1 MYAVDFENR
10 PGDLGATAIVLAD
23 APEAALEK
31 VFNLFPE
38 YRRVSRR
45 GHVFEIDYAEIDWDT
60 GRAFVI
66 QVKKRPPRLQDM
78 GDARQ
83 GPEGRRTGGRAA
95 RMSVTQ
101 VWERLFIGGIGDAE
115 ALAESNPSK
124 SPQWSPCAGREV
136 QKGAPGINY
145 LHFPLRDARPIPVGR
160 FDEIIDALWENI
172 RWGKVLIHS
181 LAGAS
186 RSPIIAAAW
195 MHVVGCKDID
205 AALADIGRLRT
216 VEPNPILLESV
227 KEEL

>member
-1 MYAVDFENR
+1 
-10 PGDLGATAIVLAD
+10 
-23 APEAALEK
+23 
-31 VFNLFPE
+31 
-38 YRRVSRR
+38 
-45 GHVFEIDYAEIDWDT
+45 
-60 GRAFVI
+60 
-66 QVKKRPPRLQDM
+66 
-78 GDARQ
+78 
-83 GPEGRRTGGRAA
+83 
-95 RMSVTQ
+95 MSVTQ
-101 VWERLFIGGIGDAE
+101 VWERLSIGGIGDAE
-115 ALAESNPSK
+115 ALAESNPLGVTTVVTL
-124 SPQWSPCAGREV
+124 CREEV

-145 LHFPLRDARPIPVGR
+145 LYLPVRDARPIPVGR

-205 AALADIGRLRT
+205 AALAEIGKLRT